1 MVQYI
6 VDGYSFSDEKSYKV
20 AKNEQEGV
28 AYLRKRIN
36 YNNAENVRNIYDTVI
51 EKGLFKT
58 PVGYEFL
65 KELQGYLVENETID
79 HNRIRPIPVTISG
92 GERKSQKKSWK
103 WFRKKEKEMKKKD
116 AESSP
121 YRNRFIN
128 MVILNVICII
138 LLVLF
143 IIISTNSKNVN
154 IINYRNRIDA
164 EYMEKEDNLARWA
177 EELEARESA
186 LK

>member
-36 YNNAENVRNIYDTVI
+36 YNNAESVRNIYDTVI

-79 HNRIRPIPVTISG
+79 HNRIRPIPVTISS
-92 GERKSQKKSWK
+92 GERK
-103 WFRKKEKEMKKKD
+103 
-116 AESSP
+116 
-121 YRNRFIN
+121 
-128 MVILNVICII
+128 
-138 LLVLF
+138 
-143 IIISTNSKNVN
+143 
-154 IINYRNRIDA
+154 
-164 EYMEKEDNLARWA
+164 
-177 EELEARESA
+177 
-186 LK
+186 